1 LADVP
6 IAFKTHSDSA
16 WNNTGH
22 VNSIWSD
29 KYMSSSTLQNLS
41 NDLAAVAERIGPSVV
56 AVHAQHRIP
65 SSGIQWRKDVIVTVN
80 HGIRRSEDIG
90 VLVSPDETVA
100 ATLAGRDPSTDLA
113 ILKLSGGVKL
123 SLPEVADASSTKLGN
138 LVLALG
144 RSWRGN
150 LVASFGIV
158 GGLSGE
164 WRTGYGGKIDQH
176 IRLDLEL
183 YSGLSGGPL
192 VNAEGKVAGIN
203 TRGIARG
210 RAVTIPAAT
219 VNRVVDELLE
229 KGHIARPYLGLAMQ
243 PVAIPEPLRGK
254 LNSESTAGL
263 IILHVEASGPAD
275 RAGILLGDVLIEL
288 QAKSL
293 ESLDSVQQV
302 LSSAKA
308 GDKIAVTVLRGGS
321 PTRLEVTLQDRPAR

>member
-1 LADVP
+1 
-6 IAFKTHSDSA
+6 
-16 WNNTGH
+16 
-22 VNSIWSD
+22 
-29 KYMSSSTLQNLS
+29 MSSSALQNLS
-41 NDLAAVAERIGPSVV
+41 NDLAAAAEAVGSSVV

-80 HGIRRSEDIG
+80 HGIRRNEGIG
-90 VLVSPDETVA
+90 VSLGPEKSLP

-113 ILKLSGGVKL
+113 ILKLSDGAKL
-123 SLPEVADASSTKLGN
+123 PLPEVANSSSAKLAN

-164 WRTGYGGKIDQH
+164 WRTWHGGKIDQH

-192 VNAEGKVAGIN
+192 VNAEGKVVGIN
-203 TRGIARG
+203 TRGVARG
-210 RAVTIPAAT
+210 RAVTIPAIT
-219 VNRVVDELLE
+219 VDRVVDELLE

-243 PVAIPEPLRGK
+243 PVAVPESLRSK
-254 LNSESTAGL
+254 LKSESTDGL
-263 IILHVEASGPAD
+263 IIVHVEPSGPAD
-275 RAGILLGDVLIEL
+275 RAGILLGDVLVEL
-288 QAKSL
+288 QAKAL
-293 ESLDSVQQV
+293 ESLESVQQV

-308 GDKIAVTVLRGGS
+308 GDKIAVTILRGGS
-321 PTRLEVTLQDRPAR
+321 PTELAITLQDRPAR

>member
-1 LADVP
+1 
-6 IAFKTHSDSA
+6 
-16 WNNTGH
+16 
-22 VNSIWSD
+22 
-29 KYMSSSTLQNLS
+29 MSSQNLS
-41 NDLAAVAERIGPSVV
+41 NDLAAAAEAIGPSVV

-90 VLVSPDETVA
+90 VLLGPDKSVA

-113 ILKLSGGVKL
+113 ILQLSGGAEL
-123 SLPEVADASSTKLGN
+123 SLPEVASASSAKLAN

-150 LVASFGIV
+150 LVASFGII

-164 WRTGYGGKIDQH
+164 WRTWHGGKIDQH

-192 VNAEGKVAGIN
+192 VNAEGKVVGIN

-210 RAVTIPAAT
+210 RAVTIPATT

-243 PVAIPEPLRGK
+243 PVAVPEPLRGK
-254 LNSESTAGL
+254 LRFESAGGL
-263 IILHVEASGPAD
+263 IVVHVEPSGPAD
-275 RAGILLGDVLIEL
+275 RAGILLGDVLVEL
-288 QAKSL
+288 QAKSIESL
-293 ESLDSVQQV
+293 ESVQRV

-321 PTRLEVTLQDRPAR
+321 PAELEVTLQDRPAR

>member
-1 LADVP
+1 MA
-6 IAFKTHSDSA
+6 
-16 WNNTGH
+16 
-22 VNSIWSD
+22 
-29 KYMSSSTLQNLS
+29 STLQNLS
-41 NDLAAVAERIGPSVV
+41 NDLAAAAEAVGPSVV

-80 HGIRRSEDIG
+80 HGIRRSEDIR
-90 VLVSPDETVA
+90 VLLGPEKSVP

-113 ILKLSGGVKL
+113 ILKLSGDAKL
-123 SLPEVADASSTKLGN
+123 SLPDVADEFDVRLAN

-164 WRTGYGGKIDQH
+164 WRTWHGGKIDQH

-183 YSGLSGGPL
+183 YPGLSGGPL
-192 VNAEGKVAGIN
+192 VNGRGKVVGIN
-203 TRGIARG
+203 TGGVSRG
-210 RAVTIPAAT
+210 RVVTIPGAT

-243 PVAIPEPLRGK
+243 PVAVPEPLRAK
-254 LNSESTAGL
+254 LKSGVTGGL
-263 IILHVEASGPAD
+263 IIIHVEPSGPAD

-288 QAKSL
+288 QGKSL
-293 ESLDSVQQV
+293 ESLDSVQQA
-302 LSSAKA
+302 LSSAKV
-308 GDKIAVTVLRGGS
+308 GDKLPATVLRGGS
-321 PTRLEVTLQDRPAR
+321 PIDLAVTLQDRPAR